1 MAIRSRRL
9 TQGAIVLL
17 SIGAFAATAH
27 LAYREMTEMQNRK
40 HLADL
45 NLRVLERAERSVDYA
60 FIALGELV
68 EKGIVSCEAPA
79 LAELQRQVYQRGTLK
94 DIRVIN
100 RDGSLACSAYVETL
114 GFDAQDMRLAHH
126 HRSRNAGISLF
137 RIDQKEGAAL
147 GLAWQFDTETRLVA
161 VVSTDALL
169 FDMLPGEL
177 RQGAEAVLRIGPA
190 AAIARLAPSGALPA
204 GNLVSFMV
212 ASERYPLSANLR
224 IDLETLRNWNHDHD
238 PLVFGGSGLVGLF
251 FGLVLARMLTRP
263 PDPVTALD
271 RALAA
276 GEFQP
281 YLQPIFRLDTGAIV
295 GCEALARWL
304 RDDGSVVPPAQFI
317 PLAEASGRIVPMTWQ
332 IIARALEELRPL
344 LKQDKTFRVGF
355 NIVPEHL
362 LTPGFVAAL
371 RKRVAEARVSPRQ
384 VLLELTERQ
393 SICDLDAAARVVAE
407 LREAGFRVAIDDA
420 GTGHNGLSYV
430 QKLGVG
436 TIKIDK
442 FFVDSITHDLAA
454 RTVVEMLVR
463 LARELG
469 MTTVAEGVETV
480 QQIAALAACGVDEGQ
495 GYVVSPPVPAR
506 SFLELVAERA
516 ALPRI
521 GAAHVRVA

>member
-17 SIGAFAATAH
+17 SIGVAAATAH
-27 LAYREMTEMQNRK
+27 LAYSEITEMQNRK
-40 HLADL
+40 QLAEI
-45 NLRVLERAERSVDYA
+45 NERILERAERSVDYA

-79 LAELQRQVYQRGTLK
+79 LAELQRQVYQRGGLK

-100 RDGSLACSAYVETL
+100 RDGGLACSAYVETL
-114 GFDAQDMRLAHH
+114 GFDAHDMSHARHH
-126 HRSRNAGISLF
+126 PARNTAISLF
-137 RIDQKEGAAL
+137 RIDQKEGVAL
-147 GLAWQFDTETRLVA
+147 GLSWHFDAETRLVA

-177 RQGAEAVLRIGPA
+177 RQGSEAVLRIGPA
-190 AAIARLAPSGALPA
+190 ATVARVAPSESLPTA
-204 GNLVSFMV
+204 HLVAFTAS
-212 ASERYPLSANLR
+212 SERYPLSASLH
-224 IDLETLRNWNHDHD
+224 IGLETLRNWNHDHG
-238 PLVFGGSGLVGLF
+238 PLVFGGSGLIGLLL
-251 FGLVLARMLTRP
+251 GLVFARMLTRP
-263 PDPVTALD
+263 PDPLTALD

-276 GEFQP
+276 DEFQP

-295 GCEALARWL
+295 GCEALARWV
-304 RDDGSVVPPAQFI
+304 RHDGSVVPPAQFI

-332 IIARALEELRPL
+332 IMARALDDLRPL
-344 LKQDKTFRVGF
+344 LKQDKTFRVAF
-355 NIVPEHL
+355 NIVPEHFMA
-362 LTPGFVAAL
+362 PGFVGEL
-371 RKRVAEARVSPRQ
+371 RRRVAEDRISPRQ

-393 SICDLDAAARVVAE
+393 AIPDLDAAARVVAE

-442 FFVDSITHDLAA
+442 FFVDSIAQDLAA

-463 LARELG
+463 LAHEFG
-469 MTTVAEGVETV
+469 MTTVAEGVESV
-480 QQIAALAACGVDEGQ
+480 QQIAALKACGVDEGQ
-495 GYVVSPPVPAR
+495 GYVVSPPLPAEA
-506 SFLELVAERA
+506 FFELLAERA
-516 ALPRI
+516 ALPRV
-521 GAAHVRVA
+521 GRAQAQVA